1 MSVCFDMFIN
11 ESDGFVV
18 STTQLD
24 ETLQLEIKYN
34 GKRVFQMFDRTNGKR
49 LLRIADAIETAI
61 VEQDAK
67 HEAETFQT
75 MTLA

>member
-1 MSVCFDMFIN
+1 MFIN
-11 ESDGFVV
+11 EFDGFVV

-24 ETLQLEIKYN
+24 GTLSLEIQYN
-34 GKRVFQMFDRTNGKR
+34 GERVAHFFDRSNGKHF
-49 LLRIADAIETAI
+49 LRIADAIETAI

-75 MTLA
+75 MNLA